1 LIHGADD
8 DRVGAPDTGFLG
20 GRQAGTDLV
29 EEGAVEWNGRVPEPK
44 TTEQLVQ
51 AEPVALLD
59 LLVQRPVDACVSS
72 LLEERIVGARREG
85 GRVAERSG
93 VVDIGLEGKI
103 LASAFASAAVEYAMP
118 HPAAP
123 LAHRR
128 HLARDVRSRPGQ
140 LPVRLCDVRE
150 MWFALHA
157 QSNPM
162 LFQTGSFVES
172 LLSQTLVV
180 HVIRTDR
187 VPFLQSR
194 PSRAVLETT
203 AAI

>member
-1 LIHGADD
+1 MPCLTLPRPWHTEDIWRAMF
-8 DRVGAPDTGFLG
+8 VLG
-20 GRQAGTDLV
+20 R
-29 EEGAVEWNGRVPEPK
+29 
-44 TTEQLVQ
+44 
-51 AEPVALLD
+51 
-59 LLVQRPVDACVSS
+59 
-72 LLEERIVGARREG
+72 
-85 GRVAERSG
+85 
-93 VVDIGLEGKI
+93 
-103 LASAFASAAVEYAMP
+103 AS
-118 HPAAP
+118 
-123 LAHRR
+123 
-128 HLARDVRSRPGQ
+128 
-140 LPVRLCDVRE
+140 PVRLCDVRE